1 MADLA
6 QAEQPVFLSTIPAG
20 PRQRR
25 LAYGVVMLSVAVFM
39 AAAPFAKVQLERV
52 WAFIP
57 AYESAL
63 VICDLITASLLFGQ
77 FHSFHVR
84 SLYVLA
90 CGYLFTALTACVHL
104 LTFPGVFNAG
114 GMLGAGPQT
123 TAWLYMLWHG
133 GFPLF
138 VIAYALLRRSAV
150 DDVPPTRRTSL
161 MIALGG
167 LLVLAVVAALMA
179 LVTTCQA
186 VLPPI
191 MIADHYTPIMLSV
204 VGIVWSL
211 SLVAL
216 VLLAVQWHGGARSL
230 LDLWLLVVMW
240 VWVVDVAL
248 SAMLNGGRFDVGFYV
263 GRIYGLLAAS
273 FVLMVLLAESGM
285 MYSSLVDMMER
296 LRRMNLTDGLTG
308 ITNRRA
314 FDAELQVEWRR
325 ALRGHAPLALLMIDV
340 DFFKSYNDTH
350 GHVAGDSCLRAVA
363 QALAGASHR
372 AGDMVARYGGEEF
385 VALLPQTGLVDAEL
399 IAQRMRLAVADLGMP
414 HGGTAGWPL
423 VTVSIGVVSVSCRA
437 ADADPAVQQQ
447 PPATLLVEAADKAL
461 YVAKSSG
468 RNRVCAN
475 SLQVQDTHVLHT
487 T

>member
-1 MADLA
+1 MADLV
-6 QAEQPVFLSTIPAG
+6 QQEQPVFLSTIAAG

-25 LAYGVVMLSVAVFM
+25 LAYGVVVLSVVIFM
-39 AAAPFAKVQLERV
+39 VAAPFAKVPLQRV

-104 LTFPGVFNAG
+104 LTFPGVFDAG
-114 GMLGAGPQT
+114 AMLGAGPQT
-123 TAWLYMLWHG
+123 AAWLYMMWHG

-138 VIAYALLRRSAV
+138 VIAYALLRRSAMDGV
-150 DDVPPTRRTSL
+150 SSTRRTSP
-161 MIALGG
+161 MIMLGG
-167 LLVLAVVAALMA
+167 LVVLAIVAALA
-179 LVTTCQA
+179 LVMTRYQA
-186 VLPPI
+186 LLPPI
-191 MIADHYTPIMLSV
+191 MVADHYSPGMLSV
-204 VGIVWSL
+204 VGTVWCL
-211 SLVAL
+211 SLLA
-216 VLLAVQWHGGARSL
+216 LAVLWYRGARSL
-230 LDLWLLVVMW
+230 LDLWLTVVMW

-285 MYSSLVDMMER
+285 MYRSLLDMMAR
-296 LRRMNLTDGLTG
+296 LRRINLTDGLTG
-308 ITNRRA
+308 IANRRC
-314 FDAELQVEWRR
+314 FDAELQLEWRR

-340 DFFKSYNDTH
+340 DYFKSYNDTH

-363 QALAGASHR
+363 LALAGATHR

-385 VALLPQTGLVDAEL
+385 VALLPQTGLAEAEL
-399 IAQRMRLAVADLGMP
+399 LAQRMRQAVADLGIP

-423 VTVSIGVVSVSCRA
+423 VTVSIGVVSASCRA
-437 ADADPAVQQQ
+437 AELDAGQAAQLQ
-447 PPATLLVEAADKAL
+447 PPPTLLVEAADKAL
-461 YVAKSSG
+461 YVAKASG
-468 RNRVCAN
+468 RNRISAN
-475 SLQVQDTHVLHT
+475 GLYVSDTHAPHPA
-487 T
+487 

>member
-6 QAEQPVFLSTIPAG
+6 QAEQQVFLSTIPAG

-25 LAYGVVMLSVAVFM
+25 LAYGVVMLSVVIFVV
-39 AAAPFAKVQLERV
+39 AAPFAKVQLQRV

-63 VICDLITASLLFGQ
+63 VICDLVTAALLFGQ

-104 LTFPGVFNAG
+104 LTFPGVFDAG

-138 VIAYALLRRSAV
+138 VIAYALLRRSAE
-150 DDVPPTRRTSL
+150 DDVLPTRCTSL
-161 MIALGG
+161 MIVLGG
-167 LLVLAVVAALMA
+167 LLVLAVVAALA
-179 LVTTCQA
+179 LLVTRYHA
-186 VLPPI
+186 MLPNI
-191 MIADHYTPIMLSV
+191 MTADHYTPVMLSV
-204 VGIVWSL
+204 VGAVWSL
-211 SLVAL
+211 SLLAL
-216 VLLAVQWHGGARSL
+216 VVLWCCGARSL
-230 LDLWLLVVMW
+230 LDLWLMVVMW

-263 GRIYGLLAAS
+263 GRLYGLLAAS

-285 MYSSLVDMMER
+285 MYSSLLDMMER
-296 LRRMNLTDGLTG
+296 LRRINRTDGLTG

-314 FDAELQVEWRR
+314 FDAELQLEWRR

-340 DFFKSYNDTH
+340 DYFKAYNDTH

-385 VALLPQTGLVDAEL
+385 VALLPQTGLADAEL
-399 IAQRMRLAVADLGMP
+399 IAQRMRLAVADLGIP
-414 HGGTAGWPL
+414 HGGVAGWPQ
-423 VTVSIGVVSVSCRA
+423 VTVSIGVVSASCRV
-437 ADADPAVQQQ
+437 ADPESGPAAQQQ
-447 PPATLLVEAADKAL
+447 PPSTLLVEAADKAL

-468 RNRVCAN
+468 RNRISAN
-475 SLQVQDTHVLHT
+475 GLRVQDSHVPHPA
-487 T
+487 

>member
-1 MADLA
+1 
-6 QAEQPVFLSTIPAG
+6 
-20 PRQRR
+20 
-25 LAYGVVMLSVAVFM
+25 MLSVVIFLV
-39 AAAPFAKVQLERV
+39 AAPFAKVQLQRV

-63 VICDLITASLLFGQ
+63 VICDLVTASLLFGQ

-104 LTFPGVFNAG
+104 LTFPGVFDTG

-138 VIAYALLRRSAV
+138 VIAYALLRRSAT
-150 DDVPPTRRTSL
+150 DDVLPTRRTSL
-161 MIALGG
+161 MIVLGA
-167 LLVLAVVAALMA
+167 LLVLAVVVALA
-179 LVTTCQA
+179 LVATRYHDM
-186 VLPPI
+186 LPNI
-191 MIADHYTPIMLSV
+191 MTADRYTPFMLSV
-204 VGIVWSL
+204 VGTVWCL
-211 SLVAL
+211 SLLAL
-216 VLLAVQWHGGARSL
+216 VVLWYGGARSL
-230 LDLWLLVVMW
+230 LDLWLVVVMW

-263 GRIYGLLAAS
+263 GRLYGLLASS

-285 MYSSLVDMMER
+285 MYSSLLDMMER
-296 LRRMNLTDGLTG
+296 LRRINLTDGLTG

-314 FDAELQVEWRR
+314 FDAELLLEWRR

-340 DFFKSYNDTH
+340 DYFKAYNDTH

-385 VALLPQTGLVDAEL
+385 VALLPQTGLADAEL
-399 IAQRMRLAVADLGMP
+399 IAQRMRLAVADLGIP
-414 HGGTAGWPL
+414 HGGAAGWPQ
-423 VTVSIGVVSVSCRA
+423 VTVSIGVVSASCRA
-437 ADADPAVQQQ
+437 PDAEAGQAAQQQ
-447 PPATLLVEAADKAL
+447 PPSTLLVEAADKAL

-468 RNRVCAN
+468 RNRISAN
-475 SLQVQDTHVLHT
+475 GLRVQDTHALHPA
-487 T
+487 

>member
-6 QAEQPVFLSTIPAG
+6 QAEQPVFLSTVPAG
-20 PRQRR
+20 PHQRR
-25 LAYGVVMLSVAVFM
+25 LAFGVLILSVLVFL
-39 AAAPFAKVQLERV
+39 AAAPFAKSQLGRV

-77 FHSFHVR
+77 FHSFHAR

-90 CGYLFTALTACVHL
+90 CGYLFTALIASIHL

-123 TAWLYMLWHG
+123 TAWLYMMWHG
-133 GFPLF
+133 AFPLF
-138 VIAYALLRRSAV
+138 VIAYALLRRSAADNV
-150 DDVPPTRRTSL
+150 LSTRCTSV
-161 MIALGG
+161 MIVLGV
-167 LLVLAVVAALMA
+167 LLVLVVVVALTV
-179 LVTTCQA
+179 LVTRCQA

-191 MIADHYTPIMLSV
+191 MIADHYSPIMLSV
-204 VGIVWSL
+204 VGAVWSL
-211 SLVAL
+211 SLLALL
-216 VLLAVQWHGGARSL
+216 VLRYCGARSL
-230 LDLWLLVVMW
+230 LDLWLMVVMW
-240 VWVVDVAL
+240 VWVVEVAL

-285 MYSSLVDMMER
+285 MYSSLLDVMER
-296 LRRMNLTDGLTG
+296 LRRINLTDGLTG

-314 FDAELQVEWRR
+314 FDAELQIEWRR

-340 DFFKSYNDTH
+340 DYFKTYNDTH

-399 IAQRMRLAVADLGMP
+399 IAQRMRQAVADLAIP

-437 ADADPAVQQQ
+437 PDTGAGQAARQQ
-447 PPATLLVEAADKAL
+447 PPPTLLVETADKAL

-475 SLQVQDTHVLHT
+475 SLQVLDTHLPHPA
-487 T
+487 

>member
-1 MADLA
+1 MADRL
-6 QAEQPVFLSTIPAG
+6 QPEQQVFLSTIAAG

-25 LAYGVVMLSVAVFM
+25 LAYGVVALSVLIFLAAV
-39 AAAPFAKVQLERV
+39 PFAKLQLPRV

-90 CGYLFTALTACVHL
+90 CGYLFTALIASIHL
-104 LTFPGVFNAG
+104 LTFPGVFDTG

-123 TAWLYMLWHG
+123 TAWLYILWHG

-138 VIAYALLRRSAV
+138 VIAYALLRRSALDEV
-150 DDVPPTRRTSL
+150 VPTRCTSL
-161 MIALGG
+161 LVVLGG
-167 LLVLAVVAALMA
+167 LLVLATVAALA
-179 LVTTCQA
+179 LLVTRFHA
-186 VLPPI
+186 ILPSL
-191 MIADHYTPIMLSV
+191 MVADHYTPVMLSV
-204 VGIVWSL
+204 VGSTWCL
-211 SLVAL
+211 SLLAL
-216 VLLAVQWHGGARSL
+216 VVLWCCGARSL
-230 LDLWLLVVMW
+230 LDLWLMVVMW

-248 SAMLNGGRFDVGFYV
+248 SAMLNSGRFDVGFYV

-285 MYSSLVDMMER
+285 MYSSLLDMMER
-296 LRRMNLTDGLTG
+296 LRRINLTDGLTG

-314 FDAELQVEWRR
+314 FDAELQLEWRR

-340 DFFKSYNDTH
+340 DYFKTYNDTH

-363 QALAGASHR
+363 RALAGASHR

-385 VALLPQTGLVDAEL
+385 VALLPQTNLTDAEL
-399 IAQRMRLAVADLGMP
+399 LAQRMRLAVADLGIP
-414 HGGTAGWPL
+414 HGGTPGWPL
-423 VTVSIGVVSVSCRA
+423 VTVSIGVVSATCRPAEPVAGLA
-437 ADADPAVQQQ
+437 AQQQ
-447 PPATLLVEAADKAL
+447 PPPTLLVEAADKAL
-461 YVAKSSG
+461 YVAKSAG
-468 RNRVCAN
+468 RNRISAN
-475 SLQVQDTHVLHT
+475 GLYVSDTHAPHPA
-487 T
+487 

>member
-1 MADLA
+1 MAELA
-6 QAEQPVFLSTIPAG
+6 QPEQPVFLSTVPAG

-25 LAYGVVMLSVAVFM
+25 MAYGVVILSVLIFM
-39 AAAPFAKVQLERV
+39 AAAPFAKVQLQRV

-77 FHSFHVR
+77 FHSFQVR

-104 LTFPGVFNAG
+104 LTFPGVFDAG
-114 GMLGAGPQT
+114 GLLGAGPQT
-123 TAWLYMLWHG
+123 TAWLYMVWHG

-138 VIAYALLRRSAV
+138 VIAYALLRRSPV
-150 DDVPPTRRTSL
+150 DDVLPIRRTSL
-161 MIALGG
+161 MIVLGG
-167 LLVLAVVAALMA
+167 LLVLAVVAAQTL
-179 LVTTCQA
+179 LVTRFQA
-186 VLPPI
+186 VLPSI
-191 MIADHYTPIMLSV
+191 MVADRYTPVMLTV
-204 VGIVWSL
+204 VGTVWCL
-211 SLVAL
+211 SLLAL
-216 VLLAVQWHGGARSL
+216 VAVWRCGVRSV
-230 LDLWLLVVMW
+230 LDLWLIVVMW

-263 GRIYGLLAAS
+263 GRLYGLLAAS

-285 MYSSLVDMMER
+285 MYSSLLDMMER
-296 LRRMNLTDGLTG
+296 LRRINLTDGLTG

-314 FDAELQVEWRR
+314 FDAELQLEWRR

-340 DFFKSYNDTH
+340 DYFKTYNDTH

-385 VALLPQTGLVDAEL
+385 VALLPQTGLADAEL
-399 IAQRMRLAVADLGMP
+399 IAQRMRLAVANLGIP
-414 HGGTAGWPL
+414 HAGTAGWPQ
-423 VTVSIGVVSVSCRA
+423 VTVSIGVVAASCRA
-437 ADADPAVQQQ
+437 ADTESGQAGQLQ

-461 YVAKSSG
+461 YVAKAAG
-468 RNRVCAN
+468 RNRISAN
-475 SLQVQDTHVLHT
+475 GLRVADTHAPHPA
-487 T
+487 